1 MTDVIADMLT
11 RLRNGQMRKIVSVH
25 VPYSSFRER
34 VLNILLDEGYI
45 SYSKKVELRKSIYS
59 LEVGLKYLNDGS
71 PVISEIKKVSK
82 PGCRLYSGVSD
93 LSGFYNNLGIT
104 ILSTSKGVM
113 SDRQAR
119 KNGVGGEIICQVF

>member
-11 RLRNGQMRKIVSVH
+11 RLRNGQMRRIVSVK
-25 VPYSSFRER
+25 VPYSNFKEK
-34 VLNILLDEGYI
+34 VLSILLEEGYI
-45 SYSKKVELRKSIYS
+45 SFCKKTEVRKNIHS
-59 LEVGLKYLNDGS
+59 LEVGLKYLSDGS

-82 PGCRLYSGVSD
+82 PGCRLYSGVSE
-93 LSGFYNNLGIT
+93 LSGFYNNLGVT

-119 KNGVGGEIICQVF
+119 KDGVGGEVICQVF